1 MKKLLVMMLV
11 SAMSMAMLTGCN
23 ADANGAEDGQNAEG
37 ASDVIA
43 EEVVSMDE
51 TQESETAETEVSEEV
66 SEMTLEEKILA
77 EMPAKL
83 EVGEDEIIVPEA
95 VTADQIMTRMEE
107 VAITVDENQNAE
119 MINDM
124 NMAGMLVL
132 NCSYMEPAEFNT
144 LVNEHF
150 GSMDE
155 MWANYNDYITY
166 LTDGSVVYGSNV
178 IVAPERL
185 LFDEYLINQSEQI
198 TYLVGMYQTDTE
210 NSMEYYEMIMDYLAY
225 DENNL
230 FTFDSNDSRLEGS
243 GLVCLQYAALRSL
256 MNDIIEY
263 DTDLYIND
271 NIFTTTD
278 TEIWNIVNEHSNQMS
293 R

>member
-23 ADANGAEDGQNAEG
+23 ADSNGAGDGQNAEG

-83 EVGEDEIIVPEA
+83 EVGEDEVIVPET
-95 VTADQIMTRMEE
+95 VTADQIMARMEE
-107 VAITVDENQNAE
+107 IRVTDVEYAEDINRENL
-119 MINDM
+119 
-124 NMAGMLVL
+124 AGLLVL
-132 NCSYMEPAEFNT
+132 NCSYMEPSEFNA

-150 GSMDE
+150 GSVDE
-155 MWANYNDYITY
+155 LMYNFSNYSNYLKDSNYIY
-166 LTDGSVVYGSNV
+166 GNGSSVV
-178 IVAPERL
+178 PEEL
-185 LFDEYLINQSEQI
+185 FFDEYLINQAEQLH
-198 TYLVGMYQTDTE
+198 YLFEMYRTDTE
-210 NSMEYYEMIMDYLAY
+210 SSKEYYDIIVDYVYRGENEYLTFNCD
-225 DENNL
+225 DE
-230 FTFDSNDSRLEGS
+230 RLEES
-243 GLVCLQYAALRSL
+243 GLLSLQYIASGVVV
-256 MNDIIEY
+256 NDLIVY
-263 DTDLYIND
+263 DTEMHTSGVRIEIIND
-271 NIFTTTD
+271 MKD
-278 TEIWNIVNEHSNQMS
+278 LVNEHANQMS

>member
-23 ADANGAEDGQNAEG
+23 ADSNGAGDGQNAEG

-51 TQESETAETEVSEEV
+51 TQESETAEAEVSEEV

-83 EVGEDEIIVPEA
+83 EVGEDEVIVPET
-95 VTADQIMTRMEE
+95 VTADQIMARMEE
-107 VAITVDENQNAE
+107 IRVTDVEYAEDINRENL
-119 MINDM
+119 
-124 NMAGMLVL
+124 AGLLVL
-132 NCSYMEPAEFNT
+132 NCSYMEPSDFNA

-155 MWANYNDYITY
+155 LMYNFSNYRNY
-166 LTDGSVVYGSNV
+166 LDDSDKIYGNGTSVL
-178 IVAPERL
+178 PEE
-185 LFDEYLINQSEQI
+185 LFFDKYLINQAEQLH
-198 TYLVGMYQTDTE
+198 YLFEMYQSDTE
-210 NSMEYYEMIMDYLAY
+210 NSKEYYDVIVDYVY
-225 DENNL
+225 RGENEYL
-230 FTFDSNDSRLEGS
+230 TFDCNDERLEGS
-243 GLVCLQYAALRSL
+243 GLVSLQCIATE
-256 MNDIIEY
+256 IIVDDLIVY
-263 DTDLYIND
+263 DTELHTNRVAVEMLHDMED
-271 NIFTTTD
+271 
-278 TEIWNIVNEHSNQMS
+278 IVNEHSNQMS